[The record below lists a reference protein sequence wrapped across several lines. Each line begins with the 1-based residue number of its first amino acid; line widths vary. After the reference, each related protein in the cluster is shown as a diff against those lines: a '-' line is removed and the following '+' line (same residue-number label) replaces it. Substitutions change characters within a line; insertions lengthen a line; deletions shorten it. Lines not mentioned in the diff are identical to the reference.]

1 MKIKIILL
9 TIFLLSFTA
18 AAFAQEKI
26 APKIT
31 AIRAQLFQDASGTFS
46 EDILATT
53 DNYLYNTIIGEGAA
67 NGKASTST
75 LVTVEVSG
83 KNFPVGTLKV
93 QITATG
99 DKNRLIQ
106 KKLIAADIYDDK
118 IEVLRSAL
126 ALRYG
131 LRANQHHRRMLIGK
145 GASKTVVKKKIP
157 FRCGE

>member
-9 TIFLLSFTA
+9 TILLLSFNA
-18 AAFAQEKI
+18 VNFAQEKI

-31 AIRAQLFQDASGTFS
+31 AIRAQLFQNASGTFS
-46 EDILATT
+46 EDILTT
-53 DNYLYNTIIGEGAA
+53 ADNYLYNTIIGEGAA

-83 KNFPVGTLKV
+83 KNVPVGTLKV

-106 KKLIAADIYDDK
+106 KKLIDADIYDDK
-118 IEVLRSAL
+118 TKFYAPLWLYDTGCEQINITAV
-126 ALRYG
+126 
-131 LRANQHHRRMLIGK
+131 LIGK
-145 GASKTVVKKKIP
+145 GASKVIVKKKIP